1 MNSLALKFAVPC
13 AAVSLVLAGTVFAG
27 SKEEELLAAQHG
39 KGKEAELL
47 AGQHQKAQQ
56 AAAAAHAGKSE
67 ALLLAQQQQQ
77 QKDAAKAK
85 ASQDAANQNPAAQ
98 PNTTR
103 DKASAS
109 LKDVGLLPAR

>member
-13 AAVSLVLAGTVFAG
+13 ATVLLALAGTVLAG
-27 SKEEELLAAQHG
+27 SKEEELLASQHA
-39 KGKEAELL
+39 KGKTAELL

-56 AAAAAHAGKSE
+56 AAAAHASKNE

-85 ASQDAANQNPAAQ
+85 ADQDAANQNPAAQ
-98 PNTTR
+98 PNATR